1 MLCIAMTI
9 TAPGPSRVH
18 LVALIRSKKPDLIEQ
33 VTRRFEIEFG
43 IEETPETSG
52 SPQNQTS
59 QGASP
64 STQPA
69 GESGGESERWL
80 ALERRVSPG
89 QLPALQNHAMRI
101 EALYLG
107 ESGDPEIEIHLGYI
121 TETTVVRAA
130 RSGSP
135 RRIYLGR
142 GVWGEIALVR
152 EPGMEYRPPQPS
164 DSSWSSPRGVAF
176 LNAVASRD
184 GEGSNT

>member
-1 MLCIAMTI
+1 MICIVMTT

-33 VTRRFEIEFG
+33 VMRRFEIEFG
-43 IEETPETSG
+43 IEKTPETSD
-52 SPQNQTS
+52 SRERQTGR
-59 QGASP
+59 GAS
-64 STQPA
+64 

-107 ESGDPEIEIHLGYI
+107 GSGEPEIEIHLGYI

-152 EPGMEYRPPQPS
+152 EHGMEYRPPQPS

-184 GEGSNT
+184 GAGSNT